1 MAFEQVS
8 LAKPPSDKKKKEEVL
23 RARERRM
30 LLMMQGRTG
39 VVGLVENPSVSTFKY
54 PFFSSEVFHLR
65 SFRIIFLLSSFVTH
79 FYFPL
84 I

>member
-1 MAFEQVS
+1 MVIFNIQVS

-39 VVGLVENPSVSTFKY
+39 VVGLVET
-54 PFFSSEVFHLR
+54 
-65 SFRIIFLLSSFVTH
+65 
-79 FYFPL
+79 
-84 I
+84 

>member
-1 MAFEQVS
+1 MERHRFNFIQYFVPYVIQVS

-39 VVGLVENPSVSTFKY
+39 VVGLVKS
-54 PFFSSEVFHLR
+54 
-65 SFRIIFLLSSFVTH
+65 
-79 FYFPL
+79 
-84 I
+84 